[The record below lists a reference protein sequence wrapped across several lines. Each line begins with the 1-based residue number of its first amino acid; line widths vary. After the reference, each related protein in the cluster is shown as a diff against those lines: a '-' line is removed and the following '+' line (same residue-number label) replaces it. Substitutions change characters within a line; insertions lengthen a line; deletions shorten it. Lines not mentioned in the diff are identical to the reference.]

1 MNAQANTMDD
11 GTEKNKL
18 LSAAKLLADA
28 QLALLAAANVSC
40 EFMWFCFFLLL
51 QDYPFL
57 SLVFSSCGN
66 KQINISNS

>member
-28 QLALLAAANVSC
+28 QLALLAAVNVSY
-40 EFMWFCFFLLL
+40 EFM
-51 QDYPFL
+51 
-57 SLVFSSCGN
+57 
-66 KQINISNS
+66 